1 MKNNPEIFVKV
12 VQPMFRA
19 TMPARKIFYLKGGII
34 TAEIC
39 TDCPLL
45 PRVAALEQDSARNK
59 EAHKEIYQK
68 LDASH
73 TSVAVIEERLNQIKE
88 DTEEIKTALQAE
100 RKAVQELR
108 DKPGKRWE
116 GIVDKVI
123 WAVCAAV
130 IAFLLGRVGL

>member
-1 MKNNPEIFVKV
+1 MPEK
-12 VQPMFRA
+12 
-19 TMPARKIFYLKGGII
+19 
-34 TAEIC
+34 C
-39 TDCPLL
+39 TDTPRDCPYL
-45 PRVAALEQDSARNK
+45 PRIEALESEAAHNK

-88 DTEEIKTALQAE
+88 DTEEIKTALQE
-100 RKAVQELR
+100 EKNAVQELR

-116 GIVDKVI
+116 SVADKAI
-123 WAVCAAV
+123 WAVCAAI

>member
-1 MKNNPEIFVKV
+1 MRKGAFITMPENCSNNP
-12 VQPMFRA
+12 R
-19 TMPARKIFYLKGGII
+19 
-34 TAEIC
+34 
-39 TDCPLL
+39 DCPYL
-45 PRVAALEQDSARNK
+45 PRIEALEVEAAHNKDS
-59 EAHKEIYQK
+59 HKEFYAR

-88 DTEEIKTALQAE
+88 DTEEIKTSLQAQKE
-100 RKAVQELR
+100 DVRELR

-116 GIVDKVI
+116 GIVDKAI

>member
-1 MKNNPEIFVKV
+1 MDGKCTGT
-12 VQPMFRA
+12 PM
-19 TMPARKIFYLKGGII
+19 
-34 TAEIC
+34 
-39 TDCPLL
+39 DCPYLL
-45 PRVAALEQDSARNK
+45 RIEALEAEAAHNKDS
-59 EAHKEIYQK
+59 HKEFYAR

-88 DTEEIKTALQAE
+88 DTEEIKTSLQAQKE
-100 RKAVQELR
+100 DVRELR

-116 GIVDKVI
+116 GIVDKAI

>member
-1 MKNNPEIFVKV
+1 
-12 VQPMFRA
+12 
-19 TMPARKIFYLKGGII
+19 MP
-34 TAEIC
+34 EIC
-39 TDCPLL
+39 TDNPRDCPLL
-45 PRVAALEQDSARNK
+45 PRIEALEQDSAHSK
-59 EAHKEIYQK
+59 ESHKEIYQK

-88 DTEEIKTALQAE
+88 DTEEIKTALQE
-100 RKAVQELR
+100 EKNTVQELR

-116 GIVDKVI
+116 SLVEKTI

>member
-1 MKNNPEIFVKV
+1 
-12 VQPMFRA
+12 
-19 TMPARKIFYLKGGII
+19 MPARKIFYLKGGII

-45 PRVAALEQDSARNK
+45 PRVAALEQDSAHNK

-100 RKAVQELR
+100 RKTVQELR
-108 DKPGKRWE
+108 DRPGKRWE
-116 GIVDKVI
+116 GIVDKAI